1 MEDFEKDYSMSKRIY
16 ISGKIS
22 GLCREEY
29 TANFAKAEEMLKK
42 DGYRVVNP
50 TRSILGRWPWLY
62 RLVGYR
68 LTLLYDLWLLLRCDY
83 IYKLPGW
90 RGSRG
95 AQIESCVA
103 YHMKIYT
110 LPLKVRDAYDKKM
123 AKAMA
128 KNHEEF
134 SRKNLVIVKPET
146 DPPTPPKK

>member
-50 TRSILGRWPWLY
+50 TRSILSRWPFNRWAKYKHYLI
-62 RLVGYR
+62 
-68 LTLLYDLWLLLRCDY
+68 YDIWLLLRCDY

-90 RGSRG
+90 RESRG

-103 YHMKIYT
+103 FNMKIYT